1 MIQTYNANRDTN
13 IKDGK
18 VTVSFG
24 FSVEGITPGDARKV
38 EREIDLFLARISAP
52 EKTATGPKQFTIVP
66 WSSDEKA
73 TVLPCQTREEA
84 WERFHK
90 RFPDSL
96 RHKATVTRWWDMY
109 HQEPAD
115 KLPESVPG
123 AGAIP
128 TNARQEAAA
137 TPGNPDKVP
146 PVKKTARQILKEKAP
161 KPSKETRG
169 GRQNLQNKWSPEE
182 RTTVDGCK
190 DKDAA
195 IKAYRERFP
204 ESKRNDNAIWMKWY
218 SLDRK
223 AKKAAKQKKKSAP
236 AATVQKPAENVPE
249 RSAEPDNAVS
259 CFDRQPPAA
268 SAELAPKDRVVYT
281 GSPKMFHGTAEV
293 VSAKP
298 GYLNVVVD
306 IGNGRME
313 CNRSNLAKVA

>member
-1 MIQTYNANRDTN
+1 MIQTYNANRDTD

-52 EKTATGPKQFTIVP
+52 PKAATGPKQFTIVP

-73 TVLPCQTREEA
+73 TVLPCKTREEA
-84 WERFHK
+84 WQAFHEQ
-90 RFPDSL
+90 FPDSP

-109 HQEPAD
+109 HREPAAVD
-115 KLPESVPG
+115 KLPESVPD
-123 AGAIP
+123 P
-128 TNARQEAAA
+128 Q
-137 TPGNPDKVP
+137 PGKTGCEGCEHLQHGSVDLKRCDTCSP
-146 PVKKTARQILKEKAP
+146 PVKKKTEQPAKKKGKRRGRVNKYGIPQDLFNTDNKLYQRLWARCKAQGIMYAEALAMEGAC
-161 KPSKETRG
+161 KTR
-169 GRQNLQNKWSPEE
+169 
-182 RTTVDGCK
+182 
-190 DKDAA
+190 
-195 IKAYRERFP
+195 
-204 ESKRNDNAIWMKWY
+204 SKRA
-218 SLDRK
+218 
-223 AKKAAKQKKKSAP
+223 SAP
-236 AATVQKPAENVPE
+236 VQKPAENVPE

-268 SAELAPKDRVVYT
+268 PAELAPKDKVVYT

-313 CNRSNLAKVA
+313 CNRSNLAKVGA